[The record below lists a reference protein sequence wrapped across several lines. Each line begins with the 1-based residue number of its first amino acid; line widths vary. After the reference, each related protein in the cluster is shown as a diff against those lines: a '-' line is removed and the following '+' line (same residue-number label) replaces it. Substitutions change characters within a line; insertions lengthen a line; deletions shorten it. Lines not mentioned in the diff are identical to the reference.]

1 MRAGNYSMLRIC
13 IIGPEGTGKSALFGL
28 LSGEQP
34 KDAMLSETFT
44 PPLAVLGFE
53 NAQVDEL
60 MKLLPGR
67 TVKHTQYSLLDFP
80 GFGKGTPPKLMSRI
94 LPEIRK
100 ADMAMVVL
108 KAESGAEAAKEWQA
122 FHQELIVT
130 DYSCSESALTNMR
143 MRLKSV
149 KRAEDDPRYKLL
161 AQVVAM
167 LDAGECL
174 CTKLTPEERTELGD
188 LALLTAKRMLLVI
201 NTGDKV
207 VDAALHD
214 ELSQALDGEEGI
226 TRWVA
231 LPVDL
236 AAELAAIPEGEQGE
250 FKELYGVTE
259 PLLPPVQGALLATLG
274 HISFYTYNEKELTVW
289 TVPEGST
296 AVQAAATI
304 HTDIAKGFI
313 RAEVFSAADVIAL
326 GSPDKVKP
334 AGKHRLEGKEY
345 IIRDGDIILIHF
357 SK

>member
-1 MRAGNYSMLRIC
+1 MRAGIYWMLRIS

-28 LSGEQP
+28 LSGEKP
-34 KDAMLSETFT
+34 KDTMLSETFT
-44 PPLAVLGFE
+44 PPLAVLSFE
-53 NAQVDEL
+53 NAQLDEL
-60 MKLLPGR
+60 LKLLPGR
-67 TVKHTQYSLLDFP
+67 EVKLTQYSLQDFP

-100 ADMAMVVL
+100 ADLAMVVL
-108 KAESGAEAAKEWQA
+108 KAENGAEAAKAWQA
-122 FHQELIVT
+122 FHQDLIVT
-130 DYSCSESALTNMR
+130 DYSSSESALTSLR
-143 MRLKSV
+143 TRLKSV

-161 AQVVAM
+161 VRVVAM
-167 LDAGECL
+167 LEAGEGL
-174 CTKLTPEERTELGD
+174 CEKLAPEERTELGD
-188 LALLTAKRMLLVI
+188 LALLTAKPLLLVI

-207 VDAALHD
+207 VDAALHED
-214 ELSQALDGEEGI
+214 FTQALNGEMGI

-231 LPVDL
+231 LPVSL

-259 PLLPPVQGALLATLG
+259 PLLPPVQGALLPALG
-274 HISFYTYNEKELTVW
+274 HISFYTYNEKELAAW
-289 TVPEGST
+289 TVSEGST
-296 AVQAAATI
+296 AVQAAAAI

-313 RAEVFSAADVIAL
+313 RAEVFNAADVIAL

-345 IIRDGDIILIHF
+345 IIRDGDIILVHF